1 MIFNDET
8 RFSFCQARFGN
19 VFMETPPS
27 YGAAK
32 IRHYINIEYMNDE
45 FLDKPLLQASLR
57 DLKAILAQAL
67 RDNELEALAA
77 APPKRYVYG
86 LAGLMSLFGCSIST
100 AERIKQSGVI
110 DQAISQTGD
119 IIVVDAELALDLLR
133 LSGKHKNILSRMS
146 NH

>member
-1 MIFNDET
+1 
-8 RFSFCQARFGN
+8 
-19 VFMETPPS
+19 ME
-27 YGAAK
+27 
-32 IRHYINIEYMNDE
+32 E
-45 FLDKPLLQASLR
+45 LLQKPLVTCTLG
-57 DLKAILAQAL
+57 DFKAILAQAL

-77 APPKRYVYG
+77 VPPKRYVYG

-110 DQAISQTGD
+110 DQAISQVGD

-133 LSGKHKNILSRMS
+133 VSGKHKNILSRI

>member
-1 MIFNDET
+1 
-8 RFSFCQARFGN
+8 
-19 VFMETPPS
+19 
-27 YGAAK
+27 
-32 IRHYINIEYMNDE
+32 MNDE
-45 FLDKPLLQASLR
+45 LLKKPLFQASLG
-57 DLKAILAQAL
+57 DFKAILSEVL
-67 RDNELEALAA
+67 RDHELEALAA

-86 LAGLMSLFGCSIST
+86 LAGLMKLFGCSIST

-133 LSGKHKNILSRMS
+133 ISGRHKNILSRMS

>member
-1 MIFNDET
+1 
-8 RFSFCQARFGN
+8 
-19 VFMETPPS
+19 MEELL
-27 YGAAK
+27 
-32 IRHYINIEYMNDE
+32 N
-45 FLDKPLLQASLR
+45 KPLLTCTLG
-57 DLKAILAQAL
+57 DFKTILAQAL
-67 RDNELEALAA
+67 RDNELDALAA
-77 APPKRYVYG
+77 VPPKRYVFG

-110 DQAISQTGD
+110 DQAISQVGD